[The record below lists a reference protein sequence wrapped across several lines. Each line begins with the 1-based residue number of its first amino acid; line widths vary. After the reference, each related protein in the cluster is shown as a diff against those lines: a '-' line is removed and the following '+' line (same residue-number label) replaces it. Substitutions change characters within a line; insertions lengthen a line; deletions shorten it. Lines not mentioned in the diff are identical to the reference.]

1 MKPVWARSERARE
14 AFELVRELQAAF
26 ETGLERTAA
35 EAGLP
40 QRFRRIHWRRAG
52 GRFGGGERACTA
64 GGPAYGRGAINV
76 SQVQYEDDPQ
86 RPLASATA
94 LSTIIH
100 PEHPR
105 CPSVHIHISYTE
117 PKDGRGYW
125 RLMADLNPAVEV
137 PEETEM
143 FARRLAGA
151 APAHLERAKEEGAR
165 YFWIPALE
173 RHRGVFHFYLEQ
185 HREERFEEELAL
197 ARAVG
202 EAATGGYLEVLARAF
217 SEATKRAPTEEERR
231 AQLAYHTL
239 YFFQVLTLDRGTTA
253 GLLVHADNDL
263 GILGSLPPRVDRGL
277 LASWRARMPE
287 AQRPLL
293 DAILAALPEEDAPE
307 VGEETRRS
315 LADALRA
322 FYRAHPEAIEL
333 QAKASTPP
341 PTIANHLGRRA

>member
-1 MKPVWARSERARE
+1 MEPVWARSERAQK
-14 AFELVRELQAAF
+14 AFALVRALQDAF
-26 ETGLERTAA
+26 QEGLERVAE
-35 EAGLP
+35 EAGMP
-40 QRFRRIHWRRAG
+40 QRFVRIQWLREG
-52 GRFGGGERACTA
+52 GRFGGGERAYTA
-64 GGPAYGRGAINV
+64 DGPAYGRGAINV
-76 SQVQYEDDPQ
+76 SQVQYEDDPA

-94 LSTIIH
+94 ISTIIH
-100 PEHPR
+100 PAHPR

-117 PKDGRGYW
+117 PKEGRGYW
-125 RLMADLNPAVEV
+125 RLMADLNPALEV

-143 FARRLAGA
+143 FAERLAKA
-151 APAHLERAKEEGAR
+151 APQHLARAKEEGAR
-165 YFWIPALE
+165 YFWIPALG

-185 HREERFEEELAL
+185 HREADFEAELAL

-202 EAATGGYLEVLARAF
+202 EAATSGYLDVLAHAL
-217 SEATKRAPTEEERR
+217 SEAKERAPTDEERR

-263 GILGSLPPRVDRGL
+263 GILGSLPPRVDRTL

-293 DAILAALPEEDAPE
+293 DAILAALPEEDAPVVDE
-307 VGEETRRS
+307 ATKQR

-322 FYRAHPEAIEL
+322 FYRAHPEALDL